1 MKEWLTQK
9 EIAEM
14 LGIET
19 KKLYP
24 TIATLRRT
32 GQIQTTPAPGDE
44 LVILVHH
51 SALPLIRRALNLDA
65 ETGTA

>member
-24 TIATLRRT
+24 TVATLRRT
-32 GQIQTTPAPGDE
+32 GQIQTMPAPGDE
-44 LVILVHH
+44 RVLLVHN
-51 SALPLIRRALNLDA
+51 SALPVIRRALNLDS
-65 ETGTA
+65 ESGTA